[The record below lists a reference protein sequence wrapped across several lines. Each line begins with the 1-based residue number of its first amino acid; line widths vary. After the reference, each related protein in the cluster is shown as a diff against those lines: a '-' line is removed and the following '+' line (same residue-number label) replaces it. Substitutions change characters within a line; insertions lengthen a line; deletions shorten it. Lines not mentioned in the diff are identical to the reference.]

1 MSVSENEAVGT
12 TLLHLTATD
21 DDHTYDNTKLEYSI
35 VSCHGSSS
43 GTDADDDGR
52 RPFSVT
58 ESSGELILVSTL
70 DRETTDRYELEVTA
84 SDRGQP
90 SLTATATV
98 SILVV
103 QSVYQ
108 PIRMCLCVVHLCQS
122 SHSIITYR
130 KSTTLLPTTYTG
142 SIYVSSKPPKG
153 WLKNSTSQFCESK

>member
-35 VSCHGSSS
+35 VSCHGSSSSS

-90 SLTATATV
+90 SLTATTTV
-98 SILVV
+98 SISVV

-108 PIRMCLCVVHLCQS
+108 PTRMCLCVVHLC
-122 SHSIITYR
+122 
-130 KSTTLLPTTYTG
+130 
-142 SIYVSSKPPKG
+142 
-153 WLKNSTSQFCESK
+153 